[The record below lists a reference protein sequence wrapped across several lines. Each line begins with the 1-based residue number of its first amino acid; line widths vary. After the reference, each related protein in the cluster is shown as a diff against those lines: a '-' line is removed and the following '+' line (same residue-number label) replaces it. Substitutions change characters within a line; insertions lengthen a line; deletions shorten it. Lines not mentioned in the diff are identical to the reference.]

1 MRGISVTLVAVLG
14 LAVAACGQSKSEA
27 GGDLAAKL
35 EAVEPKPAEEGQ
47 VFVGEVTP
55 APLEVYT
62 PPTEGEMAEET
73 TEEAAPTE

>member
-35 EAVEPKPAEEGQ
+35 ETAAPKPAEEGQ

-62 PPTEGEMAEET
+62 PPAEEEAEEET
-73 TEEAAPTE
+73 VTE